1 MGPKLILEKV
11 LACRKYI
18 NLKGFVSKP
27 KINGKISFNLSFLD
41 FGYHAHIVAQ
51 TLPQKVVE
59 IFLVL
64 FYRPFM

>member
-18 NLKGFVSKP
+18 NLKGLVSKP
-27 KINGKISFNLSFLD
+27 KINGNISFDLSFLD
-41 FGYHAHIVAQ
+41 FGYHAYIGAE
-51 TLPQKVVE
+51 TLLQKMVE

-64 FYRPFM
+64 FYRPFL